1 MKEQL
6 EHVEKTGPIFKT
18 IPLHLRG
25 PPPKKHSTLTDLPK
39 TFNQRKIDSS
49 PGAIVVTEK
58 VAPFRIVSVNPA
70 WEQLCGFTHE
80 ESVGK
85 TLSILQGPETDRA
98 AITSMLS
105 QMLKGEEVGME
116 LMNYDKSGRKFKNR
130 LKLGSLRSE
139 ETNEITHFVG
149 LLKEIE
155 DSQEKKVAIN

>member
-6 EHVEKTGPIFKT
+6 EHVEKTGPIYKT
-18 IPLHLRG
+18 IPLYLRG
-25 PPPKKHSTLTDLPK
+25 PPKEHSSSTDLPK
-39 TFNQRKIDSS
+39 TFDQRKIESS
-49 PGAIVVTEK
+49 SGAIVVTEK
-58 VAPFRIVSVNPA
+58 AAPFRIVSVNAA

-98 AITSMLS
+98 AITTMLS

-149 LLKEIE
+149 LLKEVE
-155 DSQEKKVAIN
+155 DSHKKKVAIN